1 MDPHTRPMAENYQ
14 LKWHSHGAYL
24 HTSIATL
31 QRSQCFTDVTLC
43 TLEGKCMMAH
53 RFVLSACS
61 SYFDKLLQQ
70 AYTVS
75 HMVPLFI
82 VLPPEVNHQT
92 LSVLLQYMYSGEA
105 TVANSLLNNVL
116 KAGEILKV
124 RGLYQEADITNAS
137 LNDPKSYVSSVKYVN
152 SKVTGILTPQ
162 NSKDVTKAIVRK
174 DNTKENVKV
183 IRAKGPQKASI
194 TNITNGAKL
203 SSDVTCK
210 EKSSS
215 DDSVKNEPL
224 DEELSKVIQ
233 EGPETQIVI
242 KEEPLEWDD
251 NSDIETHMTIQPE
264 VSYASTDD
272 QDDTENHFYAPL
284 TCDLCQETFTTP
296 ALWVRHTQTHELTG
310 DMPAMKR
317 KRSGDGD
324 NDKSDSGPE
333 YLPNLRCELC
343 QEVYTSPAEWV
354 RHIQNTHTDEQLALS
369 NNYTYSDEAET
380 PYVPPNRKKLVN
392 GRQQCPLCSKTFP
405 SHASMMIHTRTHT
418 GEKPYLC
425 NVCEKGFN
433 VKSNLLRHMRT
444 LHDAVISPAMVKT

>member
-1 MDPHTRPMAENYQ
+1 MAENYQ

-70 AYTVS
+70 AYTAS
-75 HMVPLFI
+75 HVVPLFI

-137 LNDPKSYVSSVKYVN
+137 LNDPKYVSSVKYVS
-152 SKVTGILTPQ
+152 SKVTGILTTQ
-162 NSKDVTKAIVRK
+162 NAKDGKSIVRK

-183 IRAKGPQKASI
+183 IRAKGGTPKASI

-203 SSDVTCK
+203 GSDVTCK
-210 EKSSS
+210 EKS

-224 DEELSKVIQ
+224 DEEVLSKVIQ

-251 NSDIETHMTIQPE
+251 DSDVETHMTIQP
-264 VSYASTDD
+264 V
-272 QDDTENHFYAPL
+272 
-284 TCDLCQETFTTP
+284 
-296 ALWVRHTQTHELTG
+296 
-310 DMPAMKR
+310 
-317 KRSGDGD
+317 
-324 NDKSDSGPE
+324 
-333 YLPNLRCELC
+333 
-343 QEVYTSPAEWV
+343 
-354 RHIQNTHTDEQLALS
+354 
-369 NNYTYSDEAET
+369 
-380 PYVPPNRKKLVN
+380 
-392 GRQQCPLCSKTFP
+392 SKTLVRNL
-405 SHASMMIHTRTHT
+405 AMMD
-418 GEKPYLC
+418 
-425 NVCEKGFN
+425 V
-433 VKSNLLRHMRT
+433 
-444 LHDAVISPAMVKT
+444 

>member
-1 MDPHTRPMAENYQ
+1 MAENYQ

-70 AYTVS
+70 AYSVS

-162 NSKDVTKAIVRK
+162 NSKDVTKTIVRK
-174 DNTKENVKV
+174 DNTKENAKV

-203 SSDVTCK
+203 GSDVTCK

-224 DEELSKVIQ
+224 DEEVLSKVIQ

-251 NSDIETHMTIQPE
+251 NSDVETHMTIQP
-264 VSYASTDD
+264 VS
-272 QDDTENHFYAPL
+272 F
-284 TCDLCQETFTTP
+284 
-296 ALWVRHTQTHELTG
+296 EL
-310 DMPAMKR
+310 
-317 KRSGDGD
+317 
-324 NDKSDSGPE
+324 
-333 YLPNLRCELC
+333 
-343 QEVYTSPAEWV
+343 V
-354 RHIQNTHTDEQLALS
+354 
-369 NNYTYSDEAET
+369 
-380 PYVPPNRKKLVN
+380 
-392 GRQQCPLCSKTFP
+392 GR
-405 SHASMMIHTRTHT
+405 
-418 GEKPYLC
+418 
-425 NVCEKGFN
+425 
-433 VKSNLLRHMRT
+433 
-444 LHDAVISPAMVKT
+444 

>member
-1 MDPHTRPMAENYQ
+1 MAENYQ

-70 AYTVS
+70 AYSVS
-75 HMVPLFI
+75 HMSPLFI
-82 VLPPEVNHQT
+82 VLPPEVSHQT

-105 TVANSLLNNVL
+105 TVANSQLNNVL

-124 RGLYQEADITNAS
+124 RGLYQEADIVNA
-137 LNDPKSYVSSVKYVN
+137 NITDPKYLSSVKYVN

-162 NSKDVTKAIVRK
+162 NSKDNKNHNSRK

-183 IRAKGPQKASI
+183 IRSKSSTQKASI

-203 SSDVTCK
+203 ASDVTCK
-210 EKSSS
+210 EKLNSE
-215 DDSVKNEPL
+215 SVKNEPL
-224 DEELSKVIQ
+224 DEEILSKVIQ
-233 EGPETQIVI
+233 EGPETQIII
-242 KEEPLEWDD
+242 KEEPLEWEDS
-251 NSDIETHMTIQPE
+251 SDVETHMTIQPE
-264 VSYASTDD
+264 VSYASTDE

-310 DMPAMKR
+310 EMPVVKR
-317 KRSGDGD
+317 KRSSDGD
-324 NDKSDSGPE
+324 NEKSDSSSE

-369 NNYTYSDEAET
+369 NNYTFNDESEAS
-380 PYVPPNRKKLVN
+380 YVPTNRRKLVN

-444 LHDAVISPAMVKT
+444 LHDAVISPQMVKT